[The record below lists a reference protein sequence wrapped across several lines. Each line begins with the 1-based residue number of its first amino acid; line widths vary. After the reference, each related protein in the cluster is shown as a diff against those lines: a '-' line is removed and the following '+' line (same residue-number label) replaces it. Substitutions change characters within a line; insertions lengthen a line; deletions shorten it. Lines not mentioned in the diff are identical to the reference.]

1 MVQSVATLF
10 NRVEEEN
17 KIPEEQRETKIKS
30 VYNSRNKER
39 IQESQ
44 RGILL
49 INIERKVHE
58 RVNKLQNEKKRAN
71 ISSIQ
76 TTGKK
81 NRSTIDNLIIMNAMI
96 EKQRKD
102 YKNTYKLYADA
113 EKCLDKLWLRGSLFG
128 RNGKNR
134 I

>member
-10 NRVEEEN
+10 NRVEKEN
-17 KIPEEQRETKIKS
+17 KIPEEWRETKIKS
-30 VYNSRNKER
+30 VYKSGNKEG

-81 NRSTIDNLIIMNAMI
+81 KPVNYR
-96 EKQRKD
+96 
-102 YKNTYKLYADA
+102 
-113 EKCLDKLWLRGSLFG
+113 
-128 RNGKNR
+128 
-134 I
+134 

>member
-10 NRVEEEN
+10 NRVEKEN
-17 KIPEEQRETKIKS
+17 KIPEEWRETKIKS
-30 VYNSRNKER
+30 VYKSGNKEG

-81 NRSTIDNLIIMNAMI
+81 NRSTIDNLIIMI

-102 YKNTYKLYADA
+102 YKNTYKLYANA
-113 EKCLDKLWLRGSLFG
+113 ERCLDKLWLKGSLFG
-128 RNGKNR
+128 RNEKNR